1 MPNTG
6 AKTWSKLMHLSDC
19 WINSSTIWN
28 DFGRYLE
35 GQLVISCLL
44 NESKLS
50 NDSAKEKLVDF
61 IEKQCT
67 HSIAGQITSSSSIL
81 VTTNDSYRL
90 YECVL
95 IKLLVYLIMYIHPI
109 RLWSNDSLF

>member
-1 MPNTG
+1 MNSSFHLPNTG
-6 AKTWSKLMHLSDC
+6 ARTWSRFMHFSDH

-35 GQLVISCLL
+35 GQLVISYQLK
-44 NESKLS
+44 ESKLS

-67 HSIAGQITSSSSIL
+67 HSIAGQITSSSSIF
-81 VTTNDSYRL
+81 VTTKDSYRL
-90 YECVL
+90 
-95 IKLLVYLIMYIHPI
+95 
-109 RLWSNDSLF
+109 